1 MKKFSLFV
9 LGIALGAVAMYFYC
23 SNSETDFES
32 APPVVAPKGIITPSA
47 AKTLDTAYDI
57 KHQIIND
64 SLFKK
69 STDGGDNRSSWW
81 SLEDVQNYINYAEHQ
96 SGELG
101 YTMDGLRVYL
111 GSYPNANNGEAGL
124 TTMFMVPTG
133 VKNVAKGSAFSFQ
146 GGNIDIKD
154 ADVLNRSEHG
164 NPPSANYPQ

>member
-1 MKKFSLFV
+1 MKNLSLFV
-9 LGIALGAVAMYFYC
+9 LGIVLGAVVMYFYC
-23 SNSETDFES
+23 CDSDTDFES
-32 APPVVAPKGIITPSA
+32 GQPIVAPKGVITSKE
-47 AKTLDTAYDI
+47 AKTLDAAYNI

-81 SLEDVQNYINYAEHQ
+81 SLEDIQNYINYAEHQ

-101 YTMDGLRVYL
+101 YTMNGMRVYL
-111 GSYPNANNGEAGL
+111 GSYPDDESGTGL

-133 VKNVAKGSAFSFQ
+133 VKNVAKGSMLSLQ
-146 GGNIDIKD
+146 GGNNDIFD

-164 NPPSANYPQ
+164 KPPSANYPQ